1 MLIFSDMLCIKQIQC
16 FAVSFLC
23 SQSSTVYFQ
32 SSCVLCFFILNRLLL
47 QTSAHLSSKSFC
59 SFLRKSGQNP
69 SWIQTKRTKHV
80 DSKRI
85 KPAKTNEKMVFISF
99 YCILLNYCT
108 HKTFRKVIGLAWT
121 GCSVF
126 ASILTDFIWCTS
138 LGTRRLSQ
146 QHHLLKGFWRQWTNR
161 MEQAQHALQNELVA
175 NNTRSRE
182 AWNQL
187 RASIVSWLTMN

>member
-1 MLIFSDMLCIKQIQC
+1 MLIFSDILCIKQMQR
-16 FAVSFLC
+16 FAVSFLY
-23 SQSSTVYFQ
+23 SHSSTVYFQ

-69 SWIQTKRTKHV
+69 SWIQTKRGKHV

-85 KPAKTNEKMVFISF
+85 KPAKKMQKWLISF

-126 ASILTDFIWCTS
+126 VSILTDFVLVHIFRNPSPFPTAPS
-138 LGTRRLSQ
+138 AQRVPEAVDQ
-146 QHHLLKGFWRQWTNR
+146 QNG
-161 MEQAQHALQNELVA
+161 
-175 NNTRSRE
+175 
-182 AWNQL
+182 
-187 RASIVSWLTMN
+187 ASTTCLAKCIGCE